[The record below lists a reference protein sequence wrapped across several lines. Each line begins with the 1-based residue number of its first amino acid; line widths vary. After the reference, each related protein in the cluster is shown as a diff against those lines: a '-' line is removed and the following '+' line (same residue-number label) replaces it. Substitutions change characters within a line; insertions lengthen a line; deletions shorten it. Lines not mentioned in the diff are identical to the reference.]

1 MTPPVMPWLLQSLT
15 RGASGGRPSTL
26 HTAGPAA
33 ASIARLGVGMI
44 VAAAIVF
51 VVVMLLLVWPLV
63 RNHAPDD
70 VLPPVIDERRWEFRW
85 IVMGGAAV
93 PMLIL
98 AGVFAFSLGVMRD
111 EAQPTSPYEIEVVG
125 HQWWWEVRY
134 PNDSIVTAN
143 EIHIPVGRPVRI
155 HLSSTDVIHS
165 FWVPQLQGKTDA
177 ITGQVNETW
186 LQAGRVGVYRGEC
199 AEFCGL
205 QHAHMSFVVVAD
217 SPADYDVWIA
227 NQKRPAVA
235 SSDSSALA
243 GQKVFLSQSC
253 GFCHTVRGTPAAA
266 RVGPDLTHVGSRRT
280 LAAGTI
286 DNSRGNLAAWIENPD
301 RLKPGTKMP
310 PVPLDGPTLGALVAY
325 LETLR

>member
-1 MTPPVMPWLLQSLT
+1 MMPAPVTALFQSLT
-15 RGASGGRPSTL
+15 RQASGGRPSTQ

-33 ASIARLGVGMI
+33 DAIARLGVGMI
-44 VAAAIVF
+44 ITAAIVF
-51 VVVMLLLVWPLV
+51 AVVMVLLVWPII
-63 RNHAPDD
+63 RGGSTSEDAPR
-70 VLPPVIDERRWEFRW
+70 VIDERRWEFRW
-85 IVMGGAAV
+85 IVVGGALV

-98 AGVFAFSLGVMRD
+98 AGVFVFSLGIMRAD
-111 EAQPTSPYEIEVVG
+111 GVPSSPYEVEVIG

-134 PNDSIVTAN
+134 PANGFVTAN

-155 HLSSTDVIHS
+155 HLRSADVIHS

-186 LQAGRVGVYRGEC
+186 LQANRPGVYRGEC

-217 SPADYDVWIA
+217 AQGDYDAWVA
-227 NQKRPAVA
+227 NQVRPAAVPT
-235 SSDSSALA
+235 DSSALM

-253 GFCHTVRGTPAAA
+253 SYCHTVRGTPAGA
-266 RVGPDLTHVGSRRT
+266 RVGPDLTHLASRRT
-280 LAAGTI
+280 LGAGAL

-310 PVPLDGPTLGALVAY
+310 PVPLDGATLQALVAY